1 MVYLVCQ
8 ECRTGLHISPGEPGE
23 LESLFEVDPRGL
35 GMKAYPCF
43 RCELEQAALTMEFPE
58 GMVLFDVNPS
68 EAFAAINGLGVP
80 GEQECNGTA
89 VADVLLERRVKHV
102 TTRMIRNSH
111 RCILDNIEFDDGT
124 KMYFGASAG
133 GATVYRIA
141 PKHSYVKEVE
151 GG

>member
-1 MVYLVCQ
+1 MVYLVCPD
-8 ECRTGLHISPGEPGE
+8 CHVGLRISPGEPGE
-23 LESLFEVDPRGL
+23 LEALLEVDPRGL

-43 RCELEQAALTMEFPE
+43 RCELEQAGLTTEYPE
-58 GMVLFDVNPS
+58 GVELFDVNPS

-80 GEQECNGTA
+80 TEQECNGAA
-89 VADVLLERRVKHV
+89 VVEAFLKKRVKNV

-124 KMYFGASAG
+124 KMYLGASAG
-133 GATVYRIA
+133 GAIVYRIA
-141 PKHSYVKEVE
+141 PKHSYTKEAE